1 MHSVQTIA
9 LQRIDPNHV
18 DLIAS
23 ETWEQFCRGGT
34 PLLRADLRDNIRGKG
49 RVDLLLMT
57 LRDGVCEE
65 IDAITLAL
73 DENGYLMR
81 LDAGMRPLPQVPSLL
96 DARNAFLRRYLK
108 HAHHWRPS
116 DDLINQALAIISRAH
131 TV

>member
-18 DLIAS
+18 HVIAP

-34 PLLRADLRDNIRGKG
+34 PLVRANLRDSLRSGG

-81 LDAGMRPLPQVPSLL
+81 LDAGLRPLPRHPSLL
-96 DARNAFLRRYLK
+96 DARSAFVRRYLK

-116 DDLINQALAIISRAH
+116 DELINQALALISCSH